1 MPNEFKIVDLQDVP
15 AIDPARKGKMDK
27 LVKYEL
33 GDGRRRY
40 VRLPSEGS
48 SEQRIVDAVRRDL
61 AELKAIVGK
70 SFPH

>member
-33 GDGRRRY
+33 SDGRRRFL
-40 VRLPSEGS
+40 RLAAEGS
-48 SEQRIVDAVRRDL
+48 SEQRIVEAVRRDL
-61 AELKAIVGK
+61 AELKSIIGK
-70 SFPH
+70 TFPH